1 MISLQLEVKRL
12 EIETIFS
19 NLQATN
25 DWCKNFDQY
34 EKLTAAIWEYNA
46 LTNWETCPS
55 HSLFVIHTTHL
66 QDFLNRKDEFYDLIC
81 LLDDSAHEQIAATTV
96 APSVESKDE
105 NAPANAAPGQL
116 RLHPLLVKAPSN
128 FQASARARKL
138 HFIPLPH
145 GSGQP
150 AGQLFCHF

>member
-1 MISLQLEVKRL
+1 MISVQLEVKRL
-12 EIETIFS
+12 EIETMFS

-34 EKLTAAIWEYNA
+34 EKLNAAIWEYNA
-46 LTNWETCPS
+46 MTDFDKCPS
-55 HSLFVIHTTHL
+55 HNLYVFHTTQL
-66 QDFLNRKDEFYDLIC
+66 QDFLNRKDKFYDLIS

-96 APSVESKDE
+96 APSVQPKDE
-105 NAPANAAPGQL
+105 NAPKNATPGQL
-116 RLHPLLVKAPSN
+116 RLHSLLVKAPSN